1 MQEIEAKFKVTDH
14 RIARERLIKMGAK
27 LVWKGREE
35 SYFFDTA
42 KRELDKRGEQ
52 LRLRSWPGHAVMLTF
67 KKRVDRK
74 EKRYKIRGEYELTLP
89 DIKAARA
96 FIEAMG
102 YKEYFRYY
110 KQREHWKVGEVYVEL
125 DRLSGLHFIEV
136 EASRTEIER
145 IAEALG
151 LNWDD
156 AMTKGYVTIVRELTG
171 QQKETRSRRTVST
184 KKPPEK
190 PSASSK

>member
-1 MQEIEAKFKVTDH
+1 MQEIEAKFKVKDH
-14 RIARERLIKMGAK
+14 RAIRERLLAMGAE
-27 LVWKGREE
+27 LIWKGREE
-35 SYFFDTA
+35 SYFFDTP
-42 KRELDKRGEQ
+42 KRDLDKRGEQ

-110 KQREHWKVGEVYVEL
+110 KQREHYKLDEVFIEL
-125 DRLSGLHFIEV
+125 DRLSGLHFVEV
-136 EASRTEIER
+136 EASRPEIER
-145 IAEALG
+145 IAAALE

-171 QQKETRSRRTVST
+171 QPHKSRTGGSVRTTRPHGKTETT
-184 KKPPEK
+184 
-190 PSASSK
+190 SK